1 MTTAQTDI
9 RPSLP
14 ARSFERIL
22 LIKPSSLGDVIHALP
37 VLDGLRTRFP
47 AATIDWLIA
56 SAFAPLLEGHPLITN
71 LIPFDRR
78 RFGRMARSTSASAD
92 FLRFAADLRR
102 RRYDL
107 VIDLQGLFRSGFL
120 AWCTRAPVRIGFQ
133 DAREAARL
141 FYTHRIRPPH
151 ADIHAVDKNYLVADA
166 LGFAAHPIRFPL
178 ELAAQSFDQMDRRM
192 SQHTGDHSL
201 PLIVVAPGA
210 RWETKLWPT
219 DRFAATIREL
229 TAFPARCILVGGKD
243 ESALCASI
251 AASCPTPPL
260 DLAGQTTLQELSAV
274 ILRADA
280 ILCHDSA
287 VAHLAAAF
295 NRPLV
300 CLTGPTNPR
309 RTGPYDRPHDVL
321 RLELPC
327 SPCYFRKLSQCPH
340 DHRCMRDL
348 CVGDVVNALR
358 NRLRGP
364 INS

>member
-1 MTTAQTDI
+1 MTTVRTDI

-14 ARSFERIL
+14 ARSFDRIL

-56 SAFAPLLEGHPLITN
+56 SAFAPLLEGHPLISGV
-71 LIPFDRR
+71 IPFDRR
-78 RFGRMARSTSASAD
+78 RYGRMAKSPGASAD

-120 AWCTRAPVRIGFQ
+120 AWCTRAPVRIGFH

-151 ADIHAVDKNYLVADA
+151 ADMHAVNKNFLIADP

-178 ELAAQSFDQMDRRM
+178 ELAAHSIEQVDRLL
-192 SQHTGDHSL
+192 SQPNGHNPL
-201 PLIVVAPGA
+201 PLIVIAPGA
-210 RWETKLWPT
+210 RWETKLWPA

-229 TAFPARCILVGGKD
+229 TAFPARCILVGGKE
-243 ESALCASI
+243 ESALCDAI

-260 DLAGQTTLQELSAV
+260 NLAGQTTLQELSAL
-274 ILRADA
+274 IARADA

-295 NRPLV
+295 DRPLV
-300 CLTGPTNPR
+300 CITGPTNPK
-309 RTGPYDRPHDVL
+309 RTGPYDRPQDVL
-321 RLELPC
+321 RLDIPC
-327 SPCYFRKLSQCPH
+327 SPCYFRKLAQCPH
-340 DHRCMRDL
+340 DHRCMREL
-348 CVGDVVNALR
+348 CVGDVVTALR
-358 NRLRGP
+358 NRLNGL